1 MSNLYLYNTLTKK
14 EELFESIFPNRV
26 GMYVCGPTVYGAP
39 HLGHVRGPIV
49 FDVLRKYLIHKG
61 YQVRFV
67 RNITDVGHLV
77 GDADEGEDK
86 IEKAARKNNK
96 TAKEVADFFIDIF

>member
-1 MSNLYLYNTLTKK
+1 MSLNIYNTLTKK
-14 EELFESIFPNRV
+14 LEPFSSIVPNKV

-49 FDVLRKYLIHKG
+49 FDVLRKYLLHLG

-86 IEKAARKNNK
+86 LQKQAKIECKQQK
-96 TAKEVADFFIDIF
+96 TGNCRP